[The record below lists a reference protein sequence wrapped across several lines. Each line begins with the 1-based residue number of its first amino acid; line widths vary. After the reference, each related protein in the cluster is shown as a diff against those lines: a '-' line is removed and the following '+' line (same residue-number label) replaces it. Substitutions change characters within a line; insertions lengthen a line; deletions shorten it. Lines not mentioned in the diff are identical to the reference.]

1 MPFTASPTP
10 ASRKSLRRNAA
21 SVNIAVLPLP
31 GGRDMLRRAASGAV
45 LPGSTMVKL
54 MILRHAPPLSNGR
67 LAGRTD
73 VEADCGDAAACDWM
87 RARIGH
93 PGEVLCSPAR
103 RCRQT
108 ASALGLRADRTADW
122 LWEQDYGAW
131 EGLPYGE
138 LPDLGTLPP
147 AELASHRPEGGES
160 FDDMAA
166 RIHAGIAGLGRDT
179 LLVAHAGTVRAA
191 LALVVGPA
199 ALSFSVAPLS
209 LTVLRRAG
217 AGWAVDAVNVT
228 AP

>member
-1 MPFTASPTP
+1 MA
-10 ASRKSLRRNAA
+10 
-21 SVNIAVLPLP
+21 
-31 GGRDMLRRAASGAV
+31 
-45 LPGSTMVKL
+45 KL
-54 MILRHAPPLSNGR
+54 MILRHAPPLSDGR

-73 VEADCGDAAACDWM
+73 VAADCSDGAACDWM
-87 RARIGH
+87 RARIGVS
-93 PGEVLCSPAR
+93 GEVLCSPAR

-108 ASALGLRADRTADW
+108 AAALGLAPDRTCDW
-122 LWEQDYGAW
+122 LWEQDFGIW
-131 EGLPYGE
+131 EGLAYDA
-138 LPDLGTLPP
+138 LPDLGALPP
-147 AELASHRPEGGES
+147 AGLAAHRPEGGES

-166 RIHAGIAGLGRDT
+166 RIHAGISGLDHDA

-217 AGWAVDAVNVT
+217 AGWAVEAVNVT